1 MNNSFNELI
10 TGYLNNSLNDEEL
23 RYLLDIIKQKEYEQ
37 KLKDKI
43 SGLLH
48 ETSGSD
54 QSDKNR
60 EELIFNNI
68 ILLADAEEKMKKEH
82 DERRKARIVRFR
94 RIAIAASI
102 IGLIASGTH
111 LVMYVLKKESNKISI
126 HKYKNDVPP
135 GRNKAIL
142 TLADGSSIVLDDAKD
157 GAITQ
162 QGGVKIIKIGGK
174 LSYHTTNKLSNEIE
188 YNTITT
194 PRGGQY
200 QLQLPDGSRVWINA
214 ASSLRFPTAFT
225 GNERRVEINGEAY
238 FEVAK
243 NKSMPFIVKANDAEV
258 QVLGTHFNVMA
269 YDEEDVVNT
278 TLLEGAVK
286 FVSGD
291 KISIL
296 KPGEQSQLSKNGQL
310 KLVNDVDVDQVVAW
324 KNGLFVFDN
333 SELGT
338 VMRQLSR
345 WYDIDVVYRTK
356 NVTTSFVGEIPRTSS
371 LSDVLKV
378 IELTSKLH
386 FEILGKKVIV
396 M

>member
-1 MNNSFNELI
+1 MNKSFDELSA
-10 TGYLNNSLNDEEL
+10 GYLNNSLNKEEL
-23 RYLLDIIKQKEYEQ
+23 GYFLEIIKDKKYEQ

-43 SGLLH
+43 SELLD
-48 ETSGSD
+48 EASGTIQID
-54 QSDKNR
+54 ENNK
-60 EELIFNNI
+60 EFIFNNI
-68 ILLADAEEKMKKEH
+68 MLLANTEEEIKKEH
-82 DERRKARIVRFR
+82 DERKKARVIRFR

-111 LVMYVLKKESNKISI
+111 LVMYVLKKESKKISV
-126 HKYKNDVPP
+126 HNFKNDVSP
-135 GRNKAIL
+135 GSNKATL
-142 TLADGSSIVLDDAKD
+142 TLADGSSIILDDAQD

-162 QGGVKIIKIGGK
+162 QGGAKVIKIGDK
-174 LSYHTTNKLSNEIE
+174 VSYHSTCKISEVE

-200 QLQLPDGSRVWINA
+200 QVELPDGSRVWINA

-243 NKSMPFIVKANDAEV
+243 NKSMPFIVKMNGAEV
-258 QVLGTHFNVMA
+258 QVLGTHFNIMA
-269 YDEEDVVNT
+269 YDDEGIVNT
-278 TLLEGAVK
+278 TLLEGSVK

-296 KPGEQSQLSKNGQL
+296 KPNQQSQLSKDGQV
-310 KLVNDVDVDQVVAW
+310 KLVNDVDIDKVMAW

-333 SELGT
+333 SDLET

-345 WYDIDVVYRTK
+345 WYDIDVVYRTR
-356 NVTTSFVGEIPRTSS
+356 NVATSFVGEIPRTSK
-371 LSDVLKV
+371 LSDILKV
-378 IELTSKLH
+378 FELTSKLR
-386 FEILGKKVIV
+386 FEIAGKKVIV